1 MLENIMDEGY
11 ILSNKY
17 RKVIFEAIATGETS
31 ITFIAKKHRIIR
43 AVANKV
49 INDFEQNKLIENK
62 NNRVSLTDKGKKL
75 AETLI
80 D

>member
-1 MLENIMDEGY
+1 MDEGY

-17 RKVIFEAIATGETS
+17 RKVIFEAIATGETN
-31 ITFIAKKHRIIR
+31 ITFIAKKHGIIR
-43 AVANKV
+43 TVANKV
-49 INDFEQNKLIENK
+49 ITDFEENNLIENN
-62 NNRVSLTDKGKKL
+62 NNRITLTDKGKKL